1 MGTLILV
8 RHGQSQW
15 NLENRFTGWT
25 DVSLTPAGR
34 ADAVLTGKSLRDYR
48 FDIAFTSALKRA
60 HETLDALLEGHG
72 QTGLLRIEDKA
83 LNERHYGDLQG
94 LNKAETIQKFG
105 EEQVKLWRRSFS
117 TRPPNGESI
126 EDCVA
131 RVMPYFND
139 KILPELVAGK
149 TVLVVAHGNSLRP
162 IFRDLDHLSDD
173 VTATLE
179 VPLVVPTV
187 YTFDGTKPIKKEIIT
202 VEGMVVKDTSK
213 ITK

>member
-34 ADAVLTGKSLRDYR
+34 ADAVLTGKALKDFH

-72 QTGLLRIEDKA
+72 QTDLPRVEDKA

-94 LNKAETIQKFG
+94 LNKAETMEKFG
-105 EEQVKLWRRSFS
+105 EEQVRLWRRSFS

-131 RVMPYFND
+131 RVMPYFHE
-139 KILPELVAGK
+139 KIVPELIKGK

-162 IFRDLDHLSDD
+162 IYRALDHLSDD
-173 VTATLE
+173 ETAVLE
-179 VPLVVPTV
+179 VPLVQPTV
-187 YTFDGTKPIKKEIIT
+187 YTYDGDQPVEKEVMT
-202 VEGMVVKDTSK
+202 VPGMEVKDTSK
-213 ITK
+213 IAK